1 MSRNSRDPS
10 RSRPVAS
17 AVEASSK
24 RVTLGRKSFAK
35 ISAVEGIHLSTE
47 MKQDFL
53 EFDRKGLSPD
63 DRRRAISKKYGKKPA

>member
-1 MSRNSRDPS
+1 MSRDPRDHS
-10 RSRPVAS
+10 AAS
-17 AVEASSK
+17 AARTSGK
-24 RVTLGRKSFAK
+24 RVTLGRQGFAK

-63 DRRRAISKKYGKKPA
+63 DRRRAITKKYGKKPA